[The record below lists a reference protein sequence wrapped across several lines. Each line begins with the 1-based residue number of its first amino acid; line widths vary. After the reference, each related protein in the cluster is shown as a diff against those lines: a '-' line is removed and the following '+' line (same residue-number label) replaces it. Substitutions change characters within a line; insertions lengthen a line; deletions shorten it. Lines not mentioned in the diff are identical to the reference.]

1 MPRGP
6 LDPRLKAW
14 GTKGC
19 EASPAGRL
27 GVNGISCHWRLVFGS
42 VLARS
47 VSFSLVENGS
57 LERHDVSMIHREGCV
72 VSLPPEPNARSQ
84 FVIDQ
89 VAAAAFDEPGELR
102 NRHGSGQLRQQVD
115 VVVEPSDF
123 DCDTAG
129 LGAGRSDCG
138 VDLGAKLVVE
148 RRLSLVSGPD
158 KMYEQSDV
166 LANHD
171 YLHQSVAPRRRTPP
185 LVIVFCGQSVHL
197 SSLRPY
203 QMPLIF
209 SPRMRAWSPSVPQAF
224 SLGSVNP
231 GSVTPELA
239 TTNFPELHPS
249 RQGHLAA
256 LCWQVYNRP
265 PAGPVAR
272 LPVPPVSAQM
282 NSSERI
288 LILGLGGIGY
298 YLAKRLTHDGH
309 AITAIESDPE
319 LVRRVDGEVDAR
331 LIHGNV
337 LDFNCWRQLRD
348 EGFDYLI
355 AVTDNDAVNMTAA
368 MIAGRCGIRQKI
380 ARVRG
385 LQIWEPEALLSQ
397 GDLGINL
404 VIRPGEL
411 TAQEVVRLLKMRAGN
426 VVIDVADGHMQVLAT
441 PVDERSALCRKT
453 LREISAL
460 DADFNYRVVAIAR
473 GIHTIIPGGDVR
485 IEPHDHVFILVHSIN
500 LPRMM
505 KLAGVDEERR
515 GRVMIIGG
523 GLIGARIASL
533 LENTFPVCLIEQDER
548 RAEELSCQLKN
559 TQCLNGDGSDGDT
572 LIQAGL
578 LETDTIITATGDNE
592 TNIMTSVL
600 AKHLIADHRG
610 STVADMEH
618 GRGKT
623 IALVKREE
631 YVVLASS
638 MGADIVLSSK
648 VLAGNEILKYIRRG
662 QLLAVAHM
670 HGCDAEVVELVAE
683 TDAPITRKPL
693 QELGGM
699 KDCII
704 IGSVW
709 RGGEWTIAVGTTRI
723 AAGEKVI
730 GICASRHLPDLQR
743 LFLA

>member
-1 MPRGP
+1 
-6 LDPRLKAW
+6 
-14 GTKGC
+14 
-19 EASPAGRL
+19 
-27 GVNGISCHWRLVFGS
+27 
-42 VLARS
+42 
-47 VSFSLVENGS
+47 
-57 LERHDVSMIHREGCV
+57 
-72 VSLPPEPNARSQ
+72 
-84 FVIDQ
+84 
-89 VAAAAFDEPGELR
+89 
-102 NRHGSGQLRQQVD
+102 
-115 VVVEPSDF
+115 
-123 DCDTAG
+123 
-129 LGAGRSDCG
+129 
-138 VDLGAKLVVE
+138 
-148 RRLSLVSGPD
+148 
-158 KMYEQSDV
+158 
-166 LANHD
+166 
-171 YLHQSVAPRRRTPP
+171 
-185 LVIVFCGQSVHL
+185 
-197 SSLRPY
+197 
-203 QMPLIF
+203 
-209 SPRMRAWSPSVPQAF
+209 
-224 SLGSVNP
+224 
-231 GSVTPELA
+231 
-239 TTNFPELHPS
+239 
-249 RQGHLAA
+249 
-256 LCWQVYNRP
+256 
-265 PAGPVAR
+265 
-272 LPVPPVSAQM
+272 M

-319 LVRRVDGEVDAR
+319 LVRRADGEVDAR
-331 LIHGNV
+331 LIVGNA
-337 LDFNCWRQLRD
+337 LDFGCWRQIRD

-380 ARVRG
+380 ARVRA

-397 GDLGINL
+397 RDLGINL

-426 VVIDVADGHMQVLAT
+426 VVIDVAQGHMQVLAT
-441 PVDERSALCRKT
+441 PVDERSVLCRKT
-453 LREISAL
+453 LREISEL
-460 DADFNYRVVAIAR
+460 DAGFNYRVVAIAR

-500 LPRMM
+500 LQRMM
-505 KLAGVDEERR
+505 KLVGVHEERR
-515 GRVMIIGG
+515 GRVMIVGG

-533 LENTFPVCLIEQDER
+533 LEGTFPVSLIEHDER

-559 TQCLNGDGSDGDT
+559 TQCLHGDGSDGDT
-572 LIQAGL
+572 LVQAGL
-578 LETDTIITATGDNE
+578 FETDTIITATGDNE

-618 GRGKT
+618 AGKT

-670 HGCDAEVVELVAE
+670 HGCDAEVLELVAE
-683 TDAPITRKPL
+683 ADAPITRKPL
-693 QELGGM
+693 KELGGL
-699 KDCII
+699 KDRII

-730 GICASRHLPDLQR
+730 GVCASRHLPDLQR